1 MYDNINVKEWE
12 IYHNF
17 KPSIFQKIFW
27 FFWPTMF
34 YIKYKK
40 YRDISIEDVSTM

>member
-1 MYDNINVKEWE
+1 MLFAKFLVE
-12 IYHNF
+12 
-17 KPSIFQKIFW
+17 

-40 YRDISIEDVSTM
+40 YKAIKREDIITH